1 MIILEIYREGVH
13 LIPTGGRYDQGRIIM
28 TKHIN
33 QIEISDFLTELLDG
47 LRFPG
52 SFSVDAHGFVETKLG
67 EPVFVFGS
75 TNSSILLWNDK
86 QSVLLKR

>member
-1 MIILEIYREGVH
+1 
-13 LIPTGGRYDQGRIIM
+13 M

-33 QIEISDFLTELLDG
+33 DMEISDFMTNLLDA

-52 SFSVDAHGFVETKLG
+52 SLSVDAHGFAETKLG

-75 TNSSILLWNDK
+75 ANSSIQLWNEK
-86 QSVLLKR
+86 QSVLFKR